1 MSTNEALLSSA
12 TAKQQVTLT
21 LPLVPKALATS
32 DPVRHAN
39 CEPGSV
45 RRVHSRSPP
54 TEPGDAD
61 TKRVQRSGA
70 SQR

>member
-1 MSTNEALLSSA
+1 MSTYEALLSSA
-12 TAKQQVTLT
+12 TAKQQVTLA

-32 DPVRHAN
+32 DPESHAN
-39 CEPGSV
+39 REPGSV
-45 RRVHSRSPP
+45 RRVHGRSPS